1 MDLHVQLA
9 IIGRVALGAFLGYIL
24 GLDRALRG
32 KDAGDRTFSL
42 VALGSAAFVALG
54 VELYPDSA
62 DRVIQGVT
70 AGIGFLGAGI
80 IFRASGGV
88 KGLTTA
94 AALWTAAAVGCLV
107 GAGLYVAGAGSPA
120 SSWWCWSSM
129 PSDSSGGSAPNGGAT
144 GTKSPRTSSRVRRR
158 AA

>member
-1 MDLHVQLA
+1 MDLHPQLVV
-9 IIGRVALGAFLGYIL
+9 IGRVALAALLGYLL

-54 VELYPDSA
+54 VELFPDSA

-70 AGIGFLGAGI
+70 AGVGFLGAGI

-94 AALWTAAAVGCLV
+94 AALWTSAAVGCLV
-107 GAGLYVAGAGSPA
+107 GAGFYFAGAAIACIILIVLELHTVGPLK
-120 SSWWCWSSM
+120 WISM
-129 PSDSSGGSAPNGGAT
+129 RNRRSGD
-144 GTKSPRTSSRVRRR
+144 RTESETEGPT
-158 AA
+158 

>member
-1 MDLHVQLA
+1 MDLHMQLVLIA
-9 IIGRVALGAFLGYIL
+9 RVALAAFLGYLL

-42 VALGSAAFVALG
+42 VALGSAAFVGLG
-54 VELYPDSA
+54 VELFPDSA

-70 AGIGFLGAGI
+70 AGVGFLGAGI

-94 AALWTAAAVGCLV
+94 AALWASAAVGCLV
-107 GAGLYVAGAGSPA
+107 GAGLYLAGAALAGIILIVLELHVIGFLRRMSTRKRTGQRYEPEPDEPA
-120 SSWWCWSSM
+120 
-129 PSDSSGGSAPNGGAT
+129 
-144 GTKSPRTSSRVRRR
+144 
-158 AA
+158 

>member
-107 GAGLYVAGAGSPA
+107 GAGLYVAGAGIAGIILVVLQLHAVGFLRRIS
-120 SSWWCWSSM
+120 
-129 PSDSSGGSAPNGGAT
+129 
-144 GTKSPRTSSRVRRR
+144 TKRRGHR
-158 AA
+158 HEEPENEQPG

>member
-1 MDLHVQLA
+1 MAGNATACAPDAHRTVDVGRWARLPSMDLHMQLVL
-9 IIGRVALGAFLGYIL
+9 IGRVALAAFLGYLL

-54 VELYPDSA
+54 VELFPDSA

-107 GAGLYVAGAGSPA
+107 GAGYYLSGAAIAGIILIVLELHAVGPL
-120 SSWWCWSSM
+120 
-129 PSDSSGGSAPNGGAT
+129 
-144 GTKSPRTSSRVRRR
+144 
-158 AA
+158 

>member
-1 MDLHVQLA
+1 MDLDVQLA
-9 IIGRVALGAFLGYIL
+9 IIGRVALAAFLGYVL

-107 GAGLYVAGAGSPA
+107 GAGLYVAGTAIAGIILVVLELHAVGFLRRIS
-120 SSWWCWSSM
+120 
-129 PSDSSGGSAPNGGAT
+129 
-144 GTKSPRTSSRVRRR
+144 TKRR
-158 AA
+158 ANRPPEPENEQPG

>member
-9 IIGRVALGAFLGYIL
+9 VIGRVALAAFLGYVL
-24 GLDRALRG
+24 GVDRALRG

-94 AALWTAAAVGCLV
+94 AALWTAAAVGCLI
-107 GAGLYVAGAGSPA
+107 GAGLYVAGAAIAGIILVVLELHAVGFLRRIS
-120 SSWWCWSSM
+120 
-129 PSDSSGGSAPNGGAT
+129 T
-144 GTKSPRTSSRVRRR
+144 RRR
-158 AA
+158 ADRQTEPENEQPD

>member
-9 IIGRVALGAFLGYIL
+9 IIGRVALAALLGYL
-24 GLDRALRG
+24 VGLDRALRG

-54 VELYPDSA
+54 VELFPDSA

-107 GAGLYVAGAGSPA
+107 GAGLYVAGAAIAGIILVVLELHAVGFLRRMS
-120 SSWWCWSSM
+120 
-129 PSDSSGGSAPNGGAT
+129 N
-144 GTKSPRTSSRVRRR
+144 KRR
-158 AA
+158 ADRHHPEAENEQPG

>member
-1 MDLHVQLA
+1 MDLDMQLV
-9 IIGRVALGAFLGYIL
+9 IVGRVALAAFLGYLL

-54 VELYPDSA
+54 VELFPESA

-70 AGIGFLGAGI
+70 AGVGFLGAGI

-107 GAGLYVAGAGSPA
+107 GAGMYFAGAAIAGIILVVLELHAVGFLRRIS
-120 SSWWCWSSM
+120 
-129 PSDSSGGSAPNGGAT
+129 
-144 GTKSPRTSSRVRRR
+144 TKRRGHR
-158 AA
+158 HAEPENEQPG

>member
-1 MDLHVQLA
+1 MDVQMQLA
-9 IIGRVALGAFLGYIL
+9 VIGRIALAAFLGYLL

-54 VELYPDSA
+54 VEMFPDSA

-70 AGIGFLGAGI
+70 AGVGFLGAGI

-94 AALWTAAAVGCLV
+94 AALWAAAAVGCLV
-107 GAGLYVAGAGSPA
+107 GAGFYLSGAALAGIILVVLELHVVGFLRRISTRRHPGHHQTEPEREQ
-120 SSWWCWSSM
+120 
-129 PSDSSGGSAPNGGAT
+129 PS
-144 GTKSPRTSSRVRRR
+144 
-158 AA
+158 

>member
-1 MDLHVQLA
+1 MDLQVQLA
-9 IIGRVALGAFLGYIL
+9 VIGRIALAAFLGYLL

-54 VELYPDSA
+54 VELFPDSG
-62 DRVIQGVT
+62 DRVIQGVV
-70 AGIGFLGAGI
+70 AGVGFLGGGL

-94 AALWTAAAVGCLV
+94 AALWASAAVGCLV
-107 GAGLYVAGAGSPA
+107 GAGFYLSGAALAGIILVVLELHAVGFLRRI
-120 SSWWCWSSM
+120 
-129 PSDSSGGSAPNGGAT
+129 SG
-144 GTKSPRTSSRVRRR
+144 RRR
-158 AA
+158 ARDHDTEPESEQSG

>member
-1 MDLHVQLA
+1 PSATALRSSSWRGTLPRARFERIGPSASAGGLGSRSMDLHVQLA

-62 DRVIQGVT
+62 DRVIQGGT
-70 AGIGFLGAGI
+70 AGLGFFA
-80 IFRASGGV
+80 
-88 KGLTTA
+88 
-94 AALWTAAAVGCLV
+94 
-107 GAGLYVAGAGSPA
+107 
-120 SSWWCWSSM
+120 
-129 PSDSSGGSAPNGGAT
+129 GGAT
-144 GTKSPRTSSRVRRR
+144 FPASAGVDG
-158 AA
+158 A

>member
-1 MDLHVQLA
+1 MDLDMQLV
-9 IIGRVALGAFLGYIL
+9 IVGRVALAAFLGYLL

-54 VELYPDSA
+54 VELFPESA

-70 AGIGFLGAGI
+70 AGVGFLGAGI

-107 GAGLYVAGAGSPA
+107 GAGMYFAGAAIAGIILVVLELHAVGFLRRIS
-120 SSWWCWSSM
+120 
-129 PSDSSGGSAPNGGAT
+129 
-144 GTKSPRTSSRVRRR
+144 TKRR
-158 AA
+158 ADQHPEAENEQPG

>member
-1 MDLHVQLA
+1 MDLDVQLA
-9 IIGRVALGAFLGYIL
+9 IIGRVALAAFLGYVL

-107 GAGLYVAGAGSPA
+107 GAGLYVAGTAIAGIILVVLELHAVGFLRRIS
-120 SSWWCWSSM
+120 
-129 PSDSSGGSAPNGGAT
+129 
-144 GTKSPRTSSRVRRR
+144 TKRR
-158 AA
+158 ANRHREPENEQPG

>member
-1 MDLHVQLA
+1 MDLHPQLVVIA
-9 IIGRVALGAFLGYIL
+9 RVGLAALLGYLL

-54 VELYPDSA
+54 VELFPDSA

-70 AGIGFLGAGI
+70 AGIWFLGAGI

-107 GAGLYVAGAGSPA
+107 GAGYYVAGAAIAGIVLIVLELHAVGPLKRL
-120 SSWWCWSSM
+120 
-129 PSDSSGGSAPNGGAT
+129 
-144 GTKSPRTSSRVRRR
+144 GTRNKREHRTEPD
-158 AA
+158 AEQPG

>member
-1 MDLHVQLA
+1 MDLDVQLA
-9 IIGRVALGAFLGYIL
+9 IIGRVALAAFLGYVL

-107 GAGLYVAGAGSPA
+107 GAGLYFAGAAIAGIILVVLELHA
-120 SSWWCWSSM
+120 VGFLRRI
-129 PSDSSGGSAPNGGAT
+129 SD
-144 GTKSPRTSSRVRRR
+144 KRR
-158 AA
+158 ADRHPEAENEQPS

>member
-1 MDLHVQLA
+1 MDLHPQLVV
-9 IIGRVALGAFLGYIL
+9 IGRVALAAFLGYL
-24 GLDRALRG
+24 VGLDRALRG

-54 VELYPDSA
+54 VELFPGSA

-80 IFRASGGV
+80 IFRASGSV

-94 AALWTAAAVGCLV
+94 AALWTAASVGCLV
-107 GAGLYVAGAGSPA
+107 GAGFYLAGAAIAGIILVVLELHVVGFLRRMSTRKRGGEHPA
-120 SSWWCWSSM
+120 E
-129 PSDSSGGSAPNGGAT
+129 PETEPPA
-144 GTKSPRTSSRVRRR
+144 
-158 AA
+158 

>member
-1 MDLHVQLA
+1 MDLHLQLVL
-9 IIGRVALGAFLGYIL
+9 IGRVALAAFLGYLL

-54 VELYPDSA
+54 VELFPDSA

-70 AGIGFLGAGI
+70 AGVGFLGAGI

-88 KGLTTA
+88 RGLTTA
-94 AALWTAAAVGCLV
+94 AALWSAASVGCLV
-107 GAGLYVAGAGSPA
+107 GAGLYVAGAA
-120 SSWWCWSSM
+120 I
-129 PSDSSGGSAPNGGAT
+129 T
-144 GTKSPRTSSRVRRR
+144 GIILVVLELHVIGFLRRMSTRKRTGERYEPERDEPG
-158 AA
+158 

>member
-1 MDLHVQLA
+1 MDLHMQLVV
-9 IIGRVALGAFLGYIL
+9 IGRIALAAFLGYLL

-54 VELYPDSA
+54 VEMFPDSA

-70 AGIGFLGAGI
+70 AGVGFLGAGI

-94 AALWTAAAVGCLV
+94 AALWAAAAVGCLV
-107 GAGLYVAGAGSPA
+107 GAGFYLSGAALAGIILVVLELHVVGFL
-120 SSWWCWSSM
+120 
-129 PSDSSGGSAPNGGAT
+129 
-144 GTKSPRTSSRVRRR
+144 RR
-158 AA
+158 AGTRKRTGERHEPEPEQPG

>member
-1 MDLHVQLA
+1 MDLHMQLVL
-9 IIGRVALGAFLGYIL
+9 IGRVALAAFLGYLL

-54 VELYPDSA
+54 VELFPDSA

-107 GAGLYVAGAGSPA
+107 GAGLYLAGAAIAGIILVVLELHAVGFLRRMS
-120 SSWWCWSSM
+120 
-129 PSDSSGGSAPNGGAT
+129 
-144 GTKSPRTSSRVRRR
+144 TKRRVDRHPGRHPEAER
-158 AA
+158 EQPD